1 MVLPSGFLPR
11 VLLAVFVLE
20 VCLAPIQC
28 AYGSGRA
35 PTSSNESQ
43 QTARILSVRKV
54 LSNQYFVSRYP
65 QIHYYMLYISLRI
78 SEQTYCSEYETPVF
92 DEIEDVTSANGKSV
106 EVLLKGK
113 SIVIP
118 VIRTPKGRKLKAHL
132 VDGKKC

>member
-1 MVLPSGFLPR
+1 MVLPSGSLPR
-11 VLLAVFVLE
+11 VLLAMFVLE

-43 QTARILSVRKV
+43 QAAQVSTFRCEFPIRPIALSTK
-54 LSNQYFVSRYP
+54 L
-65 QIHYYMLYISLRI
+65 LL
-78 SEQTYCSEYETPVF
+78 

-106 EVLLKGK
+106 EVVLKGK
-113 SIVIP
+113 TIL
-118 VIRTPKGRKLKAHL
+118 IRTPKGRKLRAHL

>member
-1 MVLPSGFLPR
+1 MVLPSGYLPR
-11 VLLAVFVLE
+11 VLLAMFVLE
-20 VCLAPIQC
+20 VCLEPIQC

-43 QTARILSVRKV
+43 QTAQILSVRKV
-54 LSNQYFVSRYP
+54 LRSQYFVSRYP

-78 SEQTYCSEYETPVF
+78 SEQTYCSEYETPVL

-106 EVLLKGK
+106 EVVLKGK
-113 SIVIP
+113 SI